1 MPPVLGNAGLHALFV
16 GSGLSLVCAALGY
29 RLSRE
34 RAARVS
40 AIGGY
45 ALLSVVFAV
54 LTLGYVTSSR
64 SDRLLLL
71 AVTLAAVLVSLQ
83 AIRLTSQ
90 GWSRDDQL
98 ATTIAAVL
106 VIILPFELIPELRFL
121 VQETIA
127 VQLVWIVNLLGYEPT
142 LEAMADG
149 QLTRLT
155 FDNDGFYYI
164 ARECTGID
172 GVALFGGIL
181 VGVRTTLRRKLAGA
195 AFMLVAVYVV
205 NMLRMVFVVAAIS
218 GDWFGPLLTD
228 GNTVQMTYLV
238 AEVAIGQSV
247 VVLASVAGYLWV
259 STWIPDG
266 IAFATDFMET
276 FVPQAG
282 RETA

>member
-1 MPPVLGNAGLHALFV
+1 MPPVFGEAGLHALFV
-16 GSGLSLVCAALGY
+16 GSSLSLVCAALGY
-29 RLSRE
+29 RLERE
-34 RAARVS
+34 WVARVS
-40 AIGGY
+40 ATGGY
-45 ALLSVVFAV
+45 VLLSAVFTV
-54 LTLGYVTSSR
+54 LILGYATSSR

-83 AIRLTSQ
+83 AIRLTNQ
-90 GWSRDDQL
+90 GWSRADQL

-106 VIILPFELIPELRFL
+106 VIILPFELIPELRLL

-155 FDNDGFYYI
+155 FDNGGFYYI
-164 ARECTGID
+164 TRECTGID

-195 AFMLVAVYVV
+195 AFMLVAVYVI
-205 NMLRMVFVVAAIS
+205 NMLRMVFVVAAMS
-218 GDWFGPLLTD
+218 GDWFGPLLTG

-247 VVLASVAGYLWV
+247 VVFASVAGYLWV

-266 IAFATDFMET
+266 IAFATDFIET
-276 FVPQAG
+276 FLPQTG
-282 RETA
+282 GETA